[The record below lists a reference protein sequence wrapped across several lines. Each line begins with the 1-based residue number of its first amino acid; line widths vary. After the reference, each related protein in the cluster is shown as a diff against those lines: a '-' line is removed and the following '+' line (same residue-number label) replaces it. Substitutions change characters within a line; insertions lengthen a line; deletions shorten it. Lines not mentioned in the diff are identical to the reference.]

1 MPTRSWHEPV
11 GLSGEQRDAT
21 FAHVIEAIESNA
33 PQTKAELA
41 ATIDSSEHAVSD
53 LLGTLKSDG
62 LVSKGYV
69 VDREAVYES
78 AQSISALHA
87 DTDHDREWD
96 LLEDLKRLDDVTIAQ
111 YEAAQSTFAGESPD
125 QTPNELE
132 SLANERC
139 GALLDDLKSY
149 TLTMGWPANRVAADI
164 ATITTNLELVGD
176 YACFIHDS
184 IDAETTGS
192 SGFVGEK
199 AQIVFDSGWTVH
211 EHFVAILFEGE
222 LMRFDAL
229 QETEGGIHRHLDELY
244 ELVTASDIATFGRL
258 LPIIRGLERAI
269 YYWVNAAELSIQ
281 VMTGIEPGHFDC

>member
-21 FAHVIEAIESNA
+21 FAHVIETIESDA
-33 PQTKAELA
+33 PETKAELA

-78 AQSISALHA
+78 AQSVSALHA
-87 DTDHDREWD
+87 NADHDRGWD
-96 LLEDLKRLDDVTIAQ
+96 LLEDLQRLDDVTADQ
-111 YEAAQSTFAGESPD
+111 YEAARLTFAGDTPE

-139 GALLDDLKSY
+139 GTVLHDLKSY
-149 TLTMGWPANRVAADI
+149 TLTTGWPANRIAADI
-164 ATITTNLELVGD
+164 ATIATDLELVGD
-176 YACFIHDS
+176 YTCFIHDT

-192 SGFVGEK
+192 SGLVGEK
-199 AQIVFDSGWTVH
+199 AQTVFDGGRTVH
-211 EHFVAILFEGE
+211 DHFAAILFEGE
-222 LMRFDAL
+222 LTRFDAL

-244 ELVTASDIATFGRL
+244 ELVTASDTATFGRL
-258 LPIIRGLERAI
+258 LPIIRALERAI
-269 YYWVNAAELSIQ
+269 YYWVNAAELSIH
-281 VMTGIEPGHFDC
+281 VMTGIEPDHFDS